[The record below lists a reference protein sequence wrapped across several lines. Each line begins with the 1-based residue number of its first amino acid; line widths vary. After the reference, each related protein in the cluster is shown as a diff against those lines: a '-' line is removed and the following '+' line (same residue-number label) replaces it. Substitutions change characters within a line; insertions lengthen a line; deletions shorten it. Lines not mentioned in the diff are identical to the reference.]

1 MAHSKVKSKKI
12 IQNTLIT
19 LAGICFVLKLFF
31 LLWPYPEL
39 NEFLHKPYSL
49 HILDRNGDVLQILAL
64 ENGERR
70 EYTPLHEIPPL
81 IIDVFIKAED
91 DRFFS
96 HGGYDI
102 FSLLR
107 ALDQNVRHG
116 EIVSGAST
124 ITMQLARLIS
134 PHRRSYLGKAQ
145 EILDALFI
153 EARMSKQDIL
163 ELWLNSIPFGFR
175 AIGVASASKVF
186 FGLPLDRLS
195 PSEFVL
201 LALIP
206 RSPEKYSPLSGGKDV
221 VKAAYD
227 LAKRIG
233 LPLTVSEIETSLLKA
248 RTYREHFSWPF
259 YAPHFVNFVAG
270 QLTPHDYAAG
280 KPISTSLDFELN
292 RFVEA
297 ALNEKIEAAHGHRI
311 HNGASILVDNATG
324 EILAYVGSQNYF
336 DTNFG
341 GQIDGI
347 HILNQPGSTLKPY
360 LYALA
365 LTKGFTAATILPDI
379 PSDFGSEEVYIPLNF
394 NERFNGPVRLR
405 VALASSLNIPAVYLL
420 ERLGVKNFT
429 DLLIQLGFNSIED
442 QSSYVGIGLAL
453 GNAEVSLYE
462 LVRAFS
468 LFPRSGEL
476 LPVTWKKQ
484 SQYTAH
490 NRIRGKQIIDPT
502 TAGII
507 CDILSDKTSRVLGFG
522 PYNILNTDFP
532 AIFKTGTSNQFNNIW
547 AIGATPRYT
556 MGVWMGNFS
565 GETVIGAPGSSLPAQ
580 VVVKILKKLSSPAE
594 DFPQIE
600 EAEQIEICTLS
611 GGKTTPLCTSTML
624 EYFPHGAEPKACAFH
639 IQINGQT
646 VVQYPPEYQIWALE
660 AGYSLDNTPQHQFT
674 ENLRI
679 VHPGNGAVFFFDPS
693 ITPEEQAVSIEI
705 INADPMSAIRL
716 FLNGTLISEGSSPLQ
731 CTIPLVHG
739 LHTVYAESTEG
750 SDQIQFEVR

>member
-1 MAHSKVKSKKI
+1 MAHSKEKSKKI
-12 IQNTLIT
+12 IENTLIT
-19 LAGICFVLKLFF
+19 VAGMCFVLKLFF

-39 NEFLHKPYSL
+39 NEFLHKPFSL
-49 HILDRNGDVLQILAL
+49 HILDRNGTVLQILAL
-64 ENGERR
+64 ESGERR
-70 EYTPLHEIPPL
+70 EYTPLHEMPPL
-81 IIDVFIKAED
+81 LIDVFIKAED
-91 DRFFS
+91 ARFFS
-96 HGGYDI
+96 HGGCDI
-102 FSLLR
+102 LSLLR
-107 ALDQNVRHG
+107 ALNQNVQHG

-134 PHRRSYLGKAQ
+134 PHGRGYLGKAQ

-153 EARMSKQDIL
+153 ETRMSKHDIL

-206 RSPEKYSPLSGGKDV
+206 RSPVKYSPLSGGKDV
-221 VKAAYD
+221 VNAAYD

-233 LPLTVSEIETSLLKA
+233 LPLTVSEIGNSLLKA
-248 RTYREHFSWPF
+248 HTYREHFSWPF
-259 YAPHFVNFVAG
+259 YAPHFVNYVAE
-270 QLTPHDYAAG
+270 QLSSHDYASG
-280 KPISTSLDFELN
+280 KPIYTSLDFELN
-292 RFVEA
+292 RLVEA
-297 ALNEKIEAAHGHRI
+297 ALKEKIEAAHAHRI
-311 HNGASILVDNATG
+311 HNGASILVDNTTG

-336 DTNFG
+336 DADYG

-365 LTKGFTAATILPDI
+365 LTNGFTAATILPDI
-379 PSDFGSEEVYIPLNF
+379 PSDFGGEEVYIPLNF

-420 ERLGVKNFT
+420 ERLGVKYFT
-429 DLLIQLGFNSIED
+429 DLLIKLGFHSIKD
-442 QSSYVGIGLAL
+442 QTSHVGIGLAL

-462 LVRAFS
+462 LVKAFS
-468 LFPRSGEL
+468 LFPRGGEL
-476 LPVTWKKQ
+476 LSVTWKKQ
-484 SQYTAH
+484 THYTDH
-490 NRIRGKQIIDPT
+490 DRVRGEQVIDPT

-507 CDILSDKTSRVLGFG
+507 CDILSDKTSRILGFG

-580 VVVKILKKLSSPAE
+580 VVVKILKQLSSPDN
-594 DFPQIE
+594 DFQKIE
-600 EAEQIEICTLS
+600 GAEQIEICTLS
-611 GGKTTPLCTSTML
+611 GGKATPLCTSTML
-624 EYFPHGAEPKACAFH
+624 EYFPHGVEPEPCTFH

-660 AGYSLDNTPQHQFT
+660 AGYSFEDTPQHQFS
-674 ENLRI
+674 ENCRI

-693 ITPEEQAVSIEI
+693 ITPEEQAVSIEV
-705 INADPMSAIRL
+705 INADSVSPIKL
-716 FLNGTLISEGSSPLQ
+716 FLNGTLLSEGFSPLK
-731 CTIPLVHG
+731 CTIPLVRG
-739 LHTVYAESTEG
+739 LHTVYAEADCG